1 MTAPVLTLVLAA
13 CLVAL
18 GLGAAITRRH
28 SVAPVIAGQL
38 GGLGAIVAILTLVGA
53 PGDWFVALV
62 AALTALMGLLV
73 AALREAAGEE
83 ALADEEGDP
92 LKW

>member
-1 MTAPVLTLVLAA
+1 MTAPLLTLILAA

-28 SVAPVIAGQL
+28 GAAPVIAGQL
-38 GGLGAIVAILTLVGA
+38 GGLGAIVAILTLVGSE
-53 PGDWFVALV
+53 WFAALA

-73 AALREAAGEE
+73 AALQEAAGDE
-83 ALADEEGDP
+83 ALTDEEGDP